1 MEILGL
7 TTLTKLVSAEANEF
21 QDCNQPENVNY
32 TRKKTNQ
39 HTYVEVQAVYVE
51 VQAVATSNHIDERDT
66 KFKRETHSP

>member
-39 HTYVEVQAVYVE
+39 HTYVEV
-51 VQAVATSNHIDERDT
+51 
-66 KFKRETHSP
+66 